1 MLTHNN
7 LIPKQR
13 AAEDMS
19 CLPERLGL
27 KVPNVAVTTEEDR
40 PMSELLVG
48 TISGLACYV
57 G

>member
-1 MLTHNN
+1 
-7 LIPKQR
+7 
-13 AAEDMS
+13 MS

-48 TISGLACYV
+48 AISGLTCYV
-57 G
+57 N